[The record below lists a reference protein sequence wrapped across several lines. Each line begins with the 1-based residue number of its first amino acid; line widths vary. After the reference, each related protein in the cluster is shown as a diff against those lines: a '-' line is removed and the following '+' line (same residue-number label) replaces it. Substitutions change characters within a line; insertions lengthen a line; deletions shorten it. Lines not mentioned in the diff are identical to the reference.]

1 MIVYEPKREM
11 IVHRSERKKGV
22 KSFVDIK
29 KTTPSERCI
38 LYLCFQL
45 NNGVHNIV
53 QLTKLPTKEVKRV
66 IDTYGDSYCQALE
79 LSIKNKTKLFR

>member
-11 IVHRSERKKGV
+11 IVHHPLKRGRV

-29 KTTPSERCI
+29 NTTQSERCV
-38 LYLCFQL
+38 LFLHFQL
-45 NNGVHNIV
+45 HDSVAMIYIK
-53 QLTKLPTKEVKRV
+53 TKCPTKEIKRV